1 MAEEQKTEE
10 ELNEEAKLAQEAL
23 EATPEAAPETPAE
36 EEPEEM
42 VPATVVATQRA
53 ARRAAELETAR
64 LRGENEALKAANKTV
79 EKSPLE
85 LAAEEQGVSVER
97 LAIDGKLYQEQKEFE
112 NRQAQAQTEEQ
123 TYAQQKRDYDVGMA
137 TVPVAELDS
146 LIAAFGHLLTEGD
159 KRNAWDAGKNSG
171 KELKR
176 ILAHRIEQAGLQ
188 PKPKVKEDKPTTP
201 KVPKEPEAPET
212 EEVFDPI
219 TERAAKLFKK

>member
-23 EATPEAAPETPAE
+23 EATPEAAPETPVVV
-36 EEPEEM
+36 EPDPKDAVIGQFRRDLRDTREQLAQ
-42 VPATVVATQRA
+42 VQA
-53 ARRAAELETAR
+53 AQT
-64 LRGENEALKAANKTV
+64 KTV

-85 LAAEEQGVSVER
+85 LAEQEARETGVSVEFTTE
-97 LAIDGKLYQEQKEFE
+97 LYNAQRKFEQ
-112 NRQAQAQTEEQ
+112 NQAQAQTEVQ
-123 TYAQQKRDYDVGMA
+123 TYTQQKRDYDVGLA
-137 TVPVAELDS
+137 TVPQAELDG
-146 LIAAFGHLLTEGD
+146 LIATGAHLLTEGD

-188 PKPKVKEDKPTTP
+188 PKPKAKEGKPK
-201 KVPKEPEAPET
+201 KVPKEPEVPEVP
-212 EEVFDPI
+212 EEDEEKFDPI